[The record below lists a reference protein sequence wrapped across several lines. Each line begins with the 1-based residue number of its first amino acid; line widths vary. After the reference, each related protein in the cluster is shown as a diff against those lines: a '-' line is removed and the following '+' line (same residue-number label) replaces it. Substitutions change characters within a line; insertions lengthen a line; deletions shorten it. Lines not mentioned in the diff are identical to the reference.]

1 MIRINK
7 KAESPAYRRWRRQL
21 EALSNGDL
29 ITVKK
34 LAAQAG
40 RDLTIIRKKEIE
52 KNSIKSLPLLN
63 YDHRERN

>member
-1 MIRINK
+1 MNK
-7 KAESPAYRRWRRQL
+7 KTESPAYRRWRRQL
-21 EALSNGDL
+21 EALAHGDL
-29 ITVKK
+29 FTVKK

-40 RDLTIIRKKEIE
+40 RDLTMIRKREIE